1 MSPEQQIFRSAQYL
15 VVTVLLAASSLA
27 LAQSS
32 GGAFEITHST
42 IDNGGG
48 RSSGGQFTLTG
59 TIGQADASLQSA
71 NGGQFQLTGGFWAN
85 DVITPPPDELIFSD
99 GFENH

>member
-1 MSPEQQIFRSAQYL
+1 MLRSGRYL
-15 VVTVLLAASSLA
+15 VVIALLAASSLA

-59 TIGQADASLQSA
+59 TIGQADASLQAAS
-71 NGGQFQLTGGFWAN
+71 GGQFQLTGGFWVSGAL
-85 DVITPPPDELIFSD
+85 VPPDELIFSD
-99 GFENH
+99 GFENP